1 PAPIQTQ
8 PSNLRHTKHHA
19 GTRQP
24 FPASFQ
30 PHTPEN
36 FAHNVGIFKD
46 RAAADNCTPCDTK
59 SVLPPPPRYPSHS
72 GAYGAIGAGIAPMI
86 ETNNI
91 LSNPE
96 GPEYQF
102 LVGEGT
108 YVLKECLH
116 LATPPPH
123 PSEAPVVNP
132 NPLAT
137 TPQPASAGTK
147 LSLISLDVRAAPPFF
162 YNKGASTSTTLS
174 SSLGGD
180 IQEHPNEGRY
190 STEAGLSSD
199 GGDGRGASLSDGVA
213 PPTSSLTMVSAPAFG
228 DGNSALAP
236 ANTKDAAKKKVAK
249 PKNNMTKSNS
259 SFISRVIVNESL
271 AKKLQERPTDG
282 VFAFANINRA
292 FQWLDLSSPTKAD
305 YLTKILFT
313 KAHCLC
319 HDVNPIT
326 KNIAHIDV
334 IMGFSTGEII
344 WWEPVSQRY
353 TRLNKNGIINGT
365 PVSEIRWIPGSE
377 SLFLAAHMDGSLVV
391 YDKDKEDAQFSPE
404 EEQLA
409 TNGSS
414 TNGESD
420 SSTNGVNHNLK
431 IQINKS
437 VHSKNQKTNPVAS
450 WKLSNQRIN
459 AFAFSPD
466 NRHLAVVSE
475 DGSLRIIDY
484 LKEELLDLY
493 NSYYGGFICITW
505 SPDGKYVLTGGQ
517 DDLIS
522 IWSVVDSAIV
532 ARCQGHQSWVTSV
545 AFDPWRCDDRNYRFG
560 SVGEDCRLCL
570 WDFNVGMLHR
580 PKAASVHHRGSVS
593 SRFPNPLQRQETA
606 NTSASRI
613 RSNSTLS
620 GGAVDE
626 DGSSIVHPVEPRA
639 RIAMLPPVSSK
650 AVDTHPLC
658 WLEFTEEAIITS
670 CKNGHIRTWNRPTDA
685 PVPTEGA
692 SQPS

>member
-1 PAPIQTQ
+1 M
-8 PSNLRHTKHHA
+8 
-19 GTRQP
+19 
-24 FPASFQ
+24 
-30 PHTPEN
+30 
-36 FAHNVGIFKD
+36 
-46 RAAADNCTPCDTK
+46 
-59 SVLPPPPRYPSHS
+59 
-72 GAYGAIGAGIAPMI
+72 GAGLAPMI

-108 YVLKECLH
+108 YVLKEDLH

-137 TPQPASAGTK
+137 NPQPATAGTK

-162 YNKGASTSTTLS
+162 YKGSSSTTL
-174 SSLGGD
+174 SLGGD

-199 GGDGRGASLSDGVA
+199 GGGGSLSDA
-213 PPTSSLTMVSAPAFG
+213 PPTSLTMVSAPAFG
-228 DGNSALAP
+228 DGNTALAP

-404 EEQLA
+404 DESP
-409 TNGSS
+409 TNGS

-420 SSTNGVNHNLK
+420 STSGVNHNLK

-493 NSYYGGFICITW
+493 HSYYGGFTCVTW

-522 IWSVVDSAIV
+522 IWSVVESAIV

-593 SRFPNPLQRQETA
+593 SRFANPLQRQETA
-606 NTSASRI
+606 NTLTSRI

-626 DGSSIVHPVEPRA
+626 EGSIIHPVEPRA

-650 AVDTHPLC
+650 AVDPHPLC

-685 PVPTEGA
+685 PVPTDGA